1 MALSRISNC
10 YLLTSLSQVSHA
22 GSPLGEIHCIRYAAV
37 PRDRT
42 KSLHVTSVR
51 RYPDP
56 PALPLPT
63 NVSDIFANET
73 GRFTPERAR
82 DIAAPVL
89 LYGKNDDTSF
99 FPNQLSKPTVACS
112 SNLKNCSDMHVDS
125 YDCFGAV
132 SLNGTMQS
140 NVPKPFCSNGKSMH
154 LNMPGGQWARD
165 GKYIAEDMQKSH
177 YRIVRL
183 PQLKLDKSGLT
194 ANLLSQAIYE
204 PKYIYSMGYSTKPSE
219 PVNKLANDKNQKG
232 IKETPQELSQR
243 EKFKILAKEYG
254 ITVVIFHIGISL
266 ISLAACYAAVARG
279 IDLKPIVHFI
289 FNIENEQ
296 IEAYVGNSSTFLV
309 AYGMH
314 KLLVPLR
321 FSISIGGSPFLVRYL
336 RKIGLLK
343 RPKRVTQTTQK

>member
-1 MALSRISNC
+1 MALFRISNS
-10 YLLTSLSQVSHA
+10 YLLTSLSQVSHAA

-37 PRDRT
+37 PRDRM
-42 KSLHVTSVR
+42 KNLHVTSVR

-56 PALPLPT
+56 PALPLPA
-63 NVSDIFANET
+63 NVSEIFANET

-82 DIAAPVL
+82 DIDAPVL

-99 FPNQLSKPTVACS
+99 FSNQLSKPTVACS

-140 NVPKPFCSNGKSMH
+140 NVPEPFCSNGKSMH

-165 GKYIAEDMQKSH
+165 EKYIAEDMQKSH

-183 PQLKLDKSGLT
+183 SQLKLDKSGLT
-194 ANLLSQAIYE
+194 ANLLSQAMYK

-219 PVNKLANDKNQKG
+219 PVNKLANDNQKG
-232 IKETPQELSQR
+232 IKEIPQELSQR

-266 ISLAACYAAVARG
+266 ISLAACYAAVARFVFT
-279 IDLKPIVHFI
+279 II
-289 FNIENEQ
+289 FNILLY
-296 IEAYVGNSSTFLV
+296 ASSL
-309 AYGMH
+309 Y
-314 KLLVPLR
+314 R
-321 FSISIGGSPFLVRYL
+321 FIIKILISEV
-336 RKIGLLK
+336 
-343 RPKRVTQTTQK
+343 